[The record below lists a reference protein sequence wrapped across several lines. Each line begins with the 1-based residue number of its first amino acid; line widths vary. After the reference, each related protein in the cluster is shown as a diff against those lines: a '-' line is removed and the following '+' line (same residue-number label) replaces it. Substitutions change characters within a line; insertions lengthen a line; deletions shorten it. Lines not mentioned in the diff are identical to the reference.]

1 MSRKRNPQLAPAA
14 ALVQLLQEHPDLP
27 ALTWTIQRGGPAE
40 LRGDAY
46 AEDHP
51 FEVLRSWA
59 DVLGGEITPDTAD
72 FECGGLRRR
81 MHRLTTVW
89 RDVRVVVSA
98 AATVGVYG
106 PVFVAGLV
114 AEQRHQ
120 LVDPAVPVFPG
131 ACRVAGLGRAA

>member
-1 MSRKRNPQLAPAA
+1 MSSQPIQIAPAV
-14 ALVQLLQEHPDLP
+14 ALVQLLQEHPELP
-27 ALTWTIQRGGPAE
+27 PLTWTIQRGGSAE

-46 AEDHP
+46 AEQHP
-51 FEVLRSWA
+51 FEVLRAWA
-59 DVLGGEITPDTAD
+59 DVLGGEIAPDRTD
-72 FECGGLRRR
+72 FECGGLVRR
-81 MHRLTTVW
+81 MHRLSAVW

-106 PVFVAGLV
+106 PVFAAGAV

-131 ACRVAGLGRAA
+131 SVLVAGLGRAA